1 MYLEFL
7 SVIVFYY
14 TTLSRRD
21 VLFEIVVPIIIAT
34 IFFFFGAGLGGA
46 VIITDSI
53 SFSRLLLGFSMASL
67 ALFLTKNE
75 NLGET
80 KLYMTGRKLMG
91 KPVSL
96 YKYIV
101 LSFTYLVIIL
111 CLMQVAYFL
120 CRMFCHSFNTI
131 VHSILEAIYVYFLFH
146 VVFATIRAV
155 TETYQVLS
163 KNS

>member
-7 SVIVFYY
+7 FVLVFYF

-21 VLFEIVVPIIIAT
+21 VLFEIVLPILISVL
-34 IFFFFGAGLGGA
+34 FYFFGQDAEKNGLIA
-46 VIITDSI
+46 DSI
-53 SFSRLLLGFSMASL
+53 IFSRILLGFSMASL
-67 ALFLTKNE
+67 ALFLTKNG

-80 KLYMTGRKLMG
+80 KDYMTERKLMG

-101 LSFTYLVIIL
+101 LSFTYLIIL
-111 CLMQVAYFL
+111 LCLLQVAYFL
-120 CRMFCHSFNTI
+120 CSMFGCYLDSMA
-131 VHSILEAIYVYFLFH
+131 VAMMKAVYVFILFH
-146 VVFATIRAV
+146 VLFATIRAI

-163 KNS
+163 RHC